1 MYTYSIEMFKM
12 NLQRPISRAL
22 APTQPQTNTP
32 NKIQVLSPIVFAGG
46 MVNRVVT
53 ANVTCGS
60 CGK

>member
-12 NLQRPISRAL
+12 NLQRPR
-22 APTQPQTNTP
+22 APTQPQTKTQN
-32 NKIQVLSPIVFAGG
+32 NIQVQVLSPSVFAGG
-46 MVNRVVT
+46 MVSRVVS